1 MDTLRISDADR
12 ETALDLLGE
21 QYAVG
26 RLDKDEFDERSDAV
40 WSAKTQG
47 DLAPVFADLPV
58 RSPACRLARPG
69 AGRSGAGASATEV
82 GGRDGPARCCRW
94 SFLLVLLTVLTQG
107 AVRAPAGRALVRV
120 RLAPLTRAGTGATG
134 ARRLRCSGSR
144 FAVRG
149 SCS

>member
-12 ETALDLLGE
+12 ATALDLLSE

-58 RSPACRLARPG
+58 RSPALPARPD
-69 AGRSGAGASATEV
+69 GRGSQWGTRRGPRWGPPLLPLVFLLILLTILTKVPFVLLLV
-82 GGRDGPARCCRW
+82 GLWFVFGWRHHARRHWSHRPAR
-94 SFLLVLLTVLTQG
+94 
-107 AVRAPAGRALVRV
+107 
-120 RLAPLTRAGTGATG
+120 
-134 ARRLRCSGSR
+134 LR
-144 FAVRG
+144 
-149 SCS
+149 

>member
-12 ETALDLLGE
+12 ATALDLLSE

-58 RSPACRLARPG
+58 RPPALPAHP
-69 AGRSGAGASATEV
+69 AGRGSQWGPRWAP
-82 GGRDGPARCCRW
+82 GRGPRW
-94 SFLLVLLTVLTQG
+94 GPPLLPLVFLLVLLTILTKVPFVLL
-107 AVRAPAGRALVRV
+107 LVGLWLVFGWRHH
-120 RLAPLTRAGTGATG
+120 
-134 ARRLRCSGSR
+134 ARRHWSRRSAQLR
-144 FAVRG
+144 
-149 SCS
+149 